1 MGANTFNIRNK
12 SSSIRIGKKG
22 TKPKRYASIS
32 YAEAIRFKNEFYTTT
47 SVSSWAS
54 STATISLNQKSE
66 PNLNITGTDE
76 NYLLTAG
83 YKLADGR
90 NFTID
95 EVKQGKHVIIIGE
108 EVKKN
113 IFENLRQ

>member
-47 SVSSWAS
+47 SVSSWA
-54 STATISLNQKSE
+54 ALQLPFRLNQKKR
-66 PNLNITGTDE
+66 P
-76 NYLLTAG
+76 
-83 YKLADGR
+83 
-90 NFTID
+90 
-95 EVKQGKHVIIIGE
+95 
-108 EVKKN
+108 
-113 IFENLRQ
+113 